1 MSNLL
6 SQLLSEAKDTEKSQV
21 EDSDMN
27 SEDETLDEEIA
38 LNRMATAFNILSE
51 EHSEMDL
58 SEAVSIVRLNKQAK
72 TSALAARTALLLA
85 KQKGDVLYQKYAKH
99 NGLRLQLRSQ
109 IFKKYGAKANQ
120 RARAL
125 MQGVAKPIKAA

>member
-1 MSNLL
+1 MATLL
-6 SQLLSEAKDTEKSQV
+6 SQLLSEAKDNDESKV
-21 EDSDMN
+21 EDSEGSHD
-27 SEDETLDEEIA
+27 DETLDEEIA

-51 EHSEMDL
+51 DSIEMDL
-58 SEAVSIVRLNKQAK
+58 AEAVSIVRLNKQAK

-109 IFKKYGAKANQ
+109 IFKKYGVSSLPQNSNILK
-120 RARAL
+120 
-125 MQGVAKPIKAA
+125 

>member
-1 MSNLL
+1 MATLL
-6 SQLLSEAKDTEKSQV
+6 SQLLSEAKDSDESKV
-21 EDSDMN
+21 EDSEGYHD
-27 SEDETLDEEIA
+27 DETLDEEIA

-51 EHSEMDL
+51 DSIEMDL
-58 SEAVSIVRLNKQAK
+58 AEAVSIVRLNKQAK

-109 IFKKYGAKANQ
+109 IFKKYGVSSLPQNSNILK
-120 RARAL
+120 
-125 MQGVAKPIKAA
+125 